1 MAPKAIRAAP
11 GIAAGNPLTGPAAPD
26 KEKGAVAPFSR
37 NRLAKSPASGFALRQ
52 GWTERVLHPDCAGDT
67 EVAPEFF
74 RAKALHCALQRFQA
88 AF

>member
-1 MAPKAIRAAP
+1 MAARAA
-11 GIAAGNPLTGPAAPD
+11 AGSPEVTAWQAGAPD